1 MEDSKET
8 TIKKYRD
15 TKLEQY
21 KPIFLTRESH
31 ELLRRAKRREKK
43 TMAQIVDDLIKEKY
57 GTK

>member
-15 TKLEQY
+15 IKLEQY
-21 KPIFLTRESH
+21 KPVFLTRESH
-31 ELLRRAKRREKK
+31 EFLRKAKKREKK
-43 TMAQIVDDLIKEKY
+43 SMAQIVNDLIKEKY